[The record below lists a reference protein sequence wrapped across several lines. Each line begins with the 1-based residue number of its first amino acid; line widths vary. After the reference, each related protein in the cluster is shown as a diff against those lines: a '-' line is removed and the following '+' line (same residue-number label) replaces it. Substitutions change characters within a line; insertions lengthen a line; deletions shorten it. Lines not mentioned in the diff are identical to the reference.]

1 MNLLEH
7 EEIALEWFWNKSSN
21 NSTKETYCTLDEAR
35 NIFNEVKA
43 IAEKVFEK
51 SKYKDIKDSIEYSA
65 INQDNLSLLTQ
76 SGVTTICVIKRTS
89 FDSHYKLS
97 DKEVTDTYRLF
108 TSATSEIKSKVKNSK
123 INIISEVKNDHKE
136 WASIMIKLSK

>member
-51 SKYKDIKDSIEYSA
+51 SKYKDIKDSIEYLA
-65 INQDNLSLLTQ
+65 ANQDNLSLLTQ
-76 SGVTTICVIKRTS
+76 SGVTSICVIKRTS
-89 FDSHYKLS
+89 FDSYYKLS

>member
-7 EEIALEWFWNKSSN
+7 EEITLEWFWNKSSSN
-21 NSTKETYCTLDEAR
+21 NTKETYCTLDEAR

-65 INQDNLSLLTQ
+65 ANQGNLSLLAQ
-76 SGVTTICVIKRTS
+76 SGVNTICVIKRTS
-89 FDSHYKLS
+89 FDSYYKLS
-97 DKEVTDTYRLF
+97 DKEVTDIYRLF

-123 INIISEVKNDHKE
+123 ISIIPEVRNDHKE
-136 WASIMIKLSK
+136 WASIMIKISK

>member
-7 EEIALEWFWNKSSN
+7 EEITLEWFWNKSSN
-21 NSTKETYCTLDEAR
+21 NSAKETYCTLDEAR

-65 INQDNLSLLTQ
+65 ANQENLSLLTQ

-89 FDSHYKLS
+89 FDSYYKLS
-97 DKEVTDTYRLF
+97 DKEVNDTYRLF

-123 INIISEVKNDHKE
+123 ISITSEVRNDHKE
-136 WASIMIKLSK
+136 WASIMIKISK